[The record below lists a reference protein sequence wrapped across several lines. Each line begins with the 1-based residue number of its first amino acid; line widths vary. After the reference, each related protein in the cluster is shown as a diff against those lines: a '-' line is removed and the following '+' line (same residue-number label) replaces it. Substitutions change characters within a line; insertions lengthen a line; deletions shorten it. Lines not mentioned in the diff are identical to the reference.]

1 MLSQV
6 NIANILKVVLFACLA
21 AGVCLLSLRY
31 IESRTLFYPTKDVAF
46 NPRSVNLEF
55 QDVFFTTDDNVELNG
70 WLVLREGAVYT
81 VLFCHGNAGN
91 LSHRI
96 EKLKFFHELGCN
108 VFIFD
113 YRGYGKSKGSPSE
126 KGFYKDIKAAYKFL
140 LSCGISVDQIV
151 GYGESIGGAV
161 IVDLASKETIRAM
174 ILDSTLTSV
183 KAMIA
188 RAYPFVPYWVFS
200 SRFASDD
207 KIKLINIPKLI
218 IHSRND
224 EIIPYA
230 IGKKLYEVSCPP
242 KEFVEIQ
249 GGHNSCFY
257 ESRDFLKKKIG
268 DFILSLKK
276 DQDVDIL

>member
-1 MLSQV
+1 MLPQV
-6 NIANILKVVLFACLA
+6 NILKVVLLVCLA

-31 IESRTLFYPTKDVAF
+31 IESRTLFYPTHDIAF
-46 NPRSVNLEF
+46 NPRSANLEF

-70 WLVLREGAVYT
+70 WFISREGAVYT
-81 VLFCHGNAGN
+81 ILFCHGNAGN

-113 YRGYGKSKGSPSE
+113 YRGYGKSKGRPSE
-126 KGFYKDIKAAYKFL
+126 KGFYRDAKAAYKFL
-140 LSCGISVDQIV
+140 LSSGVSSGQII

-161 IVDLASKETIRAM
+161 IVDLASKETMRAM
-174 ILDSTLTSV
+174 ILDSTLTSI
-183 KAMIA
+183 KDMIA
-188 RAYPFVPYWVFS
+188 RAYPFVPYLVFS

-207 KIKLINIPKLI
+207 KIKLISIPKLI
-218 IHSRND
+218 VHSRND

-230 IGKKLYEVSCPP
+230 IGKKLYEVAGLP
-242 KEFVEIQ
+242 KEFVEIR

-257 ESRDFLKKKIG
+257 ESQDLLKKQIG
-268 DFILSLKK
+268 DFILGLKK
-276 DQDVDIL
+276 KQGADTQ

>member
-6 NIANILKVVLFACLA
+6 NIVSILKVVLFVCLA
-21 AGVCLLSLRY
+21 AGVCLLSLKY
-31 IESRTLFYPTKDVAF
+31 IESRTLFYPTQDVSF
-46 NPRSVNLEF
+46 NPKSANLEF

-70 WLVLREGAVYT
+70 WLILREGAVYT

-96 EKLKFFHELGCN
+96 DKLKFFHELGCN

-113 YRGYGKSKGSPSE
+113 YRGYGKSKGRPSE
-126 KGFYKDIKAAYKFL
+126 KGFYRDAKAAYKFL
-140 LSCGISVDQIV
+140 LSSGVSSDQII

-161 IVDLASKETIRAM
+161 IVDLASKEPMRAM
-174 ILDSTLTSV
+174 ILDSTLTSI
-183 KAMIA
+183 KDMIA

-200 SRFASDD
+200 SRFASDE
-207 KIKLINIPKLI
+207 KIKQINIPKLI

-230 IGKKLYEVSCPP
+230 IGKKLYEVALPP
-242 KEFVEIQ
+242 KEFAEIR

-257 ESRDFLKKKIG
+257 ESQDFLKKQIG
-268 DFILSLKK
+268 DFILSLKNERGA
-276 DQDVDIL
+276 DTQ